1 LSKINEGDVVVD
13 VGANIGYFS
22 MLAAKKTGP
31 SGKVFTIEPMQQAN
45 TWLKKNFKLNNFEN
59 YEILEVAIG
68 DKPRM
73 MKMYKKSNSSEMIIL
88 DPDVSKTDL
97 IICGEIQ
104 VESIDNIIS
113 KKKIDKINLMKID
126 VEGFE
131 YEVLLGCQKSFEEK
145 RIKNII
151 CEIHSKYLKNR
162 KIDEQKI
169 YSLLRENHFIV
180 QEVEKHVDTKH
191 ILATLKL

>member
-1 LSKINEGDVVVD
+1 
-13 VGANIGYFS
+13 
-22 MLAAKKTGP
+22 
-31 SGKVFTIEPMQQAN
+31 
-45 TWLKKNFKLNNFEN
+45 
-59 YEILEVAIG
+59 
-68 DKPRM
+68 
-73 MKMYKKSNSSEMIIL
+73 
-88 DPDVSKTDL
+88 
-97 IICGEIQ
+97 
-104 VESIDNIIS
+104 
-113 KKKIDKINLMKID
+113 